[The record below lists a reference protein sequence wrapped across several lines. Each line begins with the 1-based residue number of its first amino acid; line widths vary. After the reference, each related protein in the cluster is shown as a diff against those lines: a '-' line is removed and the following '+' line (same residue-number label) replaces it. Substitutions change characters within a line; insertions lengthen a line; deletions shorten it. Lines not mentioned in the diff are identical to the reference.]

1 MKGFHFLV
9 WFLCVRGVRDTQCG
23 FKLMSRRA
31 AQKLFTSLHIDR
43 WAFDVELLYIAQCL
57 NMKLGEV
64 AVRWQEIE
72 GTVWLRVLA
81 SFELLFSDVFVI
93 WSCPLRVSIC
103 TRGNNSARHIVIFQ
117 WHHYCLQSPRCV
129 IKFNMLKC
137 A

>member
-72 GTVWLRVLA
+72 GTVWL
-81 SFELLFSDVFVI
+81 
-93 WSCPLRVSIC
+93 
-103 TRGNNSARHIVIFQ
+103 
-117 WHHYCLQSPRCV
+117 
-129 IKFNMLKC
+129 
-137 A
+137 